1 MQLSINKKDK
11 IHLIGIGGIGMSG
24 IALILKKM
32 GYDVQGSD
40 ISKNNKNLSSLRK
53 NKIKIFGTHKV
64 ANVDKAKIVVISTA
78 IDKKNNELEAAL
90 KKKILVIKRADMLAH
105 IISLK
110 KNIVISGSHGKTTI
124 TSLVSTILND
134 AKFKPTIVN
143 GGIINSLK
151 TNASL
156 GEGEWSVIEADES
169 DGSFL
174 KFNNTIAIVSNID
187 REHMDYYKNF
197 SSLINQFKLFLN
209 KTPFFG
215 KNIVCLDDANMKKI
229 IKESPKKN
237 FLTYGFN
244 PKSDLIPTNIIYEN
258 IKKIIKQSPGKNFLT
273 YGFDPKADFVPTN
286 VIYENMKIYFDLN
299 VNIKKNFVIKKIELN
314 LMGRHNVLNA
324 TAAIIAA
331 ISLGISIKKIKHTL
345 KNFLGVQRRLT
356 KVYESKRRII
366 FDDYAHHPTEIE
378 AVLSACKNS
387 FKGKKIISVFQ
398 PHRFSRVESLYK
410 EFTGCFSKSDLVIL
424 CPVYAAGEKNI
435 KFNLE
440 QFGKKIAK
448 NSKTE
453 VVIIKDEENL
463 NVFLNKNFAM
473 NELIIAMGAG
483 NIGQWIRV
491 ISKKLINDKIKY

>member
-11 IHLIGIGGIGMSG
+11 IHLIGVGGIGMSG

-32 GYDVQGSD
+32 GYEVQGSD

-53 NKIKIFGTHKV
+53 NKIKIFGIHKA

-215 KNIVCLDDANMKKI
+215 KNIVCLDDANIKKI

-244 PKSDLIPTNIIYEN
+244 PKSDFIPINI
-258 IKKIIKQSPGKNFLT
+258 
-273 YGFDPKADFVPTN
+273 
-286 VIYENMKIYFDLN
+286 IYENMKIYFDLN

-435 KFNLE
+435 NFNIE
-440 QFGKKIAK
+440 QFGKKIIK

-483 NIGQWIRV
+483 NISQWIRS

>member
-1 MQLSINKKDK
+1 
-11 IHLIGIGGIGMSG
+11 
-24 IALILKKM
+24 
-32 GYDVQGSD
+32 
-40 ISKNNKNLSSLRK
+40 
-53 NKIKIFGTHKV
+53 
-64 ANVDKAKIVVISTA
+64 
-78 IDKKNNELEAAL
+78 
-90 KKKILVIKRADMLAH
+90 MLAH

-110 KNIVISGSHGKTTI
+110 KNIIVSGSHGKTTI

-134 AKFKPTIVN
+134 AKFKPTIIN

-187 REHMDYYKNF
+187 HEHIDYYKSFKN
-197 SSLINQFKLFLN
+197 LTKQFKLFIN
-209 KTPFFG
+209 KTPLLG
-215 KNIVCLDDANMKKI
+215 KNIVCLDDVNVKKI
-229 IKESPKKN
+229 IKQSPRKN
-237 FLTYGFN
+237 FLTYGFG
-244 PKSDLIPTNIIYEN
+244 T
-258 IKKIIKQSPGKNFLT
+258 
-273 YGFDPKADFVPTN
+273 KADFVPTN
-286 VIYENMKIYFDLN
+286 IIYKNMKIYFDLN
-299 VNIKKNFVIKKIELN
+299 VNIKKKFIIKKIALN
-314 LMGRHNVLNA
+314 LMGHHNVLNA
-324 TAAIIAA
+324 TAAIIAS

-345 KNFLGVQRRLT
+345 ENFLGVQRRLT
-356 KVYESKRRII
+356 KVYEKNNRII

-387 FKGKKIISVFQ
+387 FKEKKIVSIFQ
-398 PHRFSRVESLYK
+398 PHRFTRVKSLYK
-410 EFTGCFSKSDLVIL
+410 KFTDCFSKSDLVIL

-483 NIGQWIRV
+483 NISQWIRS

>member
-78 IDKKNNELEAAL
+78 IDKKNNELKAAL

-244 PKSDLIPTNIIYEN
+244 PKSDLIPTNI
-258 IKKIIKQSPGKNFLT
+258 
-273 YGFDPKADFVPTN
+273 
-286 VIYENMKIYFDLN
+286 IYENMKIYFDLN

-463 NVFLNKNFAM
+463 NVFLNKNFVI

-483 NIGQWIRV
+483 NISQWIRS

>member
-40 ISKNNKNLSSLRK
+40 TSKNNKNLSSLRK
-53 NKIKIFGTHKV
+53 KKIKIFTNHKAV
-64 ANVDKAKIVVISTA
+64 NVDKAKIVVISTA
-78 IDKKNNELEAAL
+78 IDKKNNELQAAL
-90 KKKILVIKRADMLAH
+90 KKEILVIKRADMLAH

-110 KNIVISGSHGKTTI
+110 KNIIVSGSHGKTTI

-134 AKFKPTIVN
+134 AKFKPTIIN

-187 REHMDYYKNF
+187 HEHIDYYKSFKN
-197 SSLINQFKLFLN
+197 LTKQFKLFIN
-209 KTPFFG
+209 KTPLLG
-215 KNIVCLDDANMKKI
+215 KNIVCLDDVNVKKI
-229 IKESPKKN
+229 IKQSPRKN
-237 FLTYGFN
+237 FLTYGFG
-244 PKSDLIPTNIIYEN
+244 T
-258 IKKIIKQSPGKNFLT
+258 
-273 YGFDPKADFVPTN
+273 KADFVPTN
-286 VIYENMKIYFDLN
+286 IIYKNMKIYFDLN
-299 VNIKKNFVIKKIELN
+299 VNIKKKFIIKKIALN
-314 LMGRHNVLNA
+314 LMGHHNVLNA
-324 TAAIIAA
+324 TAAIIAS

-345 KNFLGVQRRLT
+345 ENFLGVQRRLT
-356 KVYESKRRII
+356 KVYEKNNRII

-387 FKGKKIISVFQ
+387 FKEKKIVSIFQ
-398 PHRFSRVESLYK
+398 PHRFTRVKSLYK
-410 EFTGCFSKSDLVIL
+410 KFTDCFSKSDLVIL

-463 NVFLNKNFAM
+463 NVFLNKNFVI

-483 NIGQWIRV
+483 NISQWIRS

>member
-40 ISKNNKNLSSLRK
+40 TSKNNKNLSSLRK
-53 NKIKIFGTHKV
+53 KKIKIFTNHKAV
-64 ANVDKAKIVVISTA
+64 NVDKAKIVVISTA
-78 IDKKNNELEAAL
+78 IDKKNNELQAAL
-90 KKKILVIKRADMLAH
+90 KKEILVIKRADMLAH

-110 KNIVISGSHGKTTI
+110 KNIIVSGSHGKTTI

-134 AKFKPTIVN
+134 AKFKPTIIN

-187 REHMDYYKNF
+187 HEHIDYYKSFKN
-197 SSLINQFKLFLN
+197 LTKQFKLFIN
-209 KTPFFG
+209 KTPLLG
-215 KNIVCLDDANMKKI
+215 KNIVCLDDVNVKKI
-229 IKESPKKN
+229 IKQSPRKN

-244 PKSDLIPTNIIYEN
+244 PKSD
-258 IKKIIKQSPGKNFLT
+258 
-273 YGFDPKADFVPTN
+273 FVPIN
-286 VIYENMKIYFDLN
+286 IIYENMKIYFDLN
-299 VNIKKNFVIKKIELN
+299 VNIKKKFIIKKIALN
-314 LMGRHNVLNA
+314 LMGHHNVLNA
-324 TAAIIAA
+324 TAAIIAS

-345 KNFLGVQRRLT
+345 ENFLGVQRRLT
-356 KVYESKRRII
+356 KVYEKNNRII

-387 FKGKKIISVFQ
+387 FKEKKIVSIFQ
-398 PHRFSRVESLYK
+398 PHRFTRVKSLYK
-410 EFTGCFSKSDLVIL
+410 KFTDCFSKSDLVIL

-463 NVFLNKNFAM
+463 NVFLNKNFVI

-483 NIGQWIRV
+483 NISQWIRS

>member
-32 GYDVQGSD
+32 GYDVQGSET
-40 ISKNNKNLSSLRK
+40 SKNNKNLSSLRK
-53 NKIKIFGTHKV
+53 KKIKIFTNHKAV
-64 ANVDKAKIVVISTA
+64 NVDKAKIVVISTA
-78 IDKKNNELEAAL
+78 IDKKNNELQAAL
-90 KKKILVIKRADMLAH
+90 KKEILVIKRADMLAH

-110 KNIVISGSHGKTTI
+110 KNIIVSGSHGKTTI

-134 AKFKPTIVN
+134 AKFKPTIIN

-187 REHMDYYKNF
+187 HEHIDYYKSFKN
-197 SSLINQFKLFLN
+197 LTKQFKLFIN
-209 KTPFFG
+209 KTPLLG
-215 KNIVCLDDANMKKI
+215 KNIVCLDDVNVKKI
-229 IKESPKKN
+229 IKQSPRKN
-237 FLTYGFN
+237 FLTYGFG
-244 PKSDLIPTNIIYEN
+244 T
-258 IKKIIKQSPGKNFLT
+258 
-273 YGFDPKADFVPTN
+273 KADFVPTN
-286 VIYENMKIYFDLN
+286 IIYKNMKIYFDLN
-299 VNIKKNFVIKKIELN
+299 VNIKKKFIIKKIALN
-314 LMGRHNVLNA
+314 LMGHHNVLNA
-324 TAAIIAA
+324 TAAIIAS

-345 KNFLGVQRRLT
+345 ENFLGVQRRLT
-356 KVYESKRRII
+356 KVYEKNNRII

-387 FKGKKIISVFQ
+387 FKEKKIVSIFQ
-398 PHRFSRVESLYK
+398 PHRFTRVKSLYK
-410 EFTGCFSKSDLVIL
+410 KFTDCFSKSDLVIL

-435 KFNLE
+435 NFNLE
-440 QFGKKIAK
+440 QFGKKIVK